1 MLSAIEAKAHGLWLS
16 GKLIWVSLKGEPW
29 LLVEG
34 EGNAVSLLA
43 PDAAP
48 GCCWLEPFVV
58 GRNRQHPALHG
69 IRPQSLTSGAFKKKK
84 KKKSCLTLMI
94 LFFRGSWKKRK
105 QKAPTPK
112 IPRGRRDGGN
122 GKTGGCT
129 QLALAALVQRGA
141 CRSWALRMMQ
151 GAYLKCK

>member
-34 EGNAVSLLA
+34 EGNTVSLSA
-43 PDAAP
+43 PGAAP
-48 GCCWLEPFVV
+48 GCCRLEPFVV

-84 KKKSCLTLMI
+84 KKKSCLVLMI

-105 QKAPTPK
+105 QKAPIPK

-122 GKTGGCT
+122 GKAGGCT
-129 QLALAALVQRGA
+129 QLALAAPVQRGA
-141 CRSWALRMMQ
+141 CCSWALRRMQ
-151 GAYLKCK
+151 GVYLKCK